1 MSRNRNHDQSS
12 PRARAKTRAM
22 MRKAWRARREAKRA
36 RAAGHNFDAA
46 QAEIRA
52 AKLDPDGAPTL
63 LPAPAI

>member
-1 MSRNRNHDQSS
+1 
-12 PRARAKTRAM
+12 M